1 MRLQV
6 KTIKQAFFFF
16 TRAAFLSMFLKSL
29 NLSGQTESNGGCF
42 LGEETTGKI
51 KERTAG
57 LAPRSGFCD
66 AADAAESLMSS
77 RNQYTS

>member
-29 NLSGQTESNGGCF
+29 NLSGQTESNRGCLF
-42 LGEETTGKI
+42 GEETTGKI

-57 LAPRSGFCD
+57 YAPRSGFR
-66 AADAAESLMSS
+66 DAAESLMSS
-77 RNQYTS
+77 GNQYTS